1 MLGAL
6 NSAVV
11 LGAGSWGTALSLLIA
26 QKGWRVYLRART
38 PDAVRRLD
46 EERANER
53 YLPGFALP
61 DSVTPCFELPD
72 KADVWVVAVPS
83 HAVREIC
90 ELLPQQ
96 CLVLMTAKG
105 LEPGTSLMMS
115 DVLLQ
120 VRPGARLA
128 VMSGPNL
135 GVEIA
140 RGVPTATVVAAKEME
155 IAEAAAEAVRA
166 KSLRV
171 YTGSD
176 VVGVQMG
183 GALKNVLAVG
193 AGMSDGLGFGDNTKA
208 SMLARGLYEM
218 ALLGCAM
225 GGCKETFMGLSGVG
239 DLIATAV
246 SPLSRNYRFGRL
258 LGEGRSTSEALTEV
272 GQVVEGVPTAA
283 AAVSLAQRAGVETPL
298 LRVIHEIIEGRIA
311 PSEAVEMLMTR
322 APRQETTPE
331 RAL

>member
-1 MLGAL
+1 M
-6 NSAVV
+6 V
-11 LGAGSWGTALSLLIA
+11 

-38 PDAVRRLD
+38 PEAAQALLDAR
-46 EERANER
+46 ENER
-53 YLPGFALP
+53 YLPGFRLP
-61 DSVTPCFELPD
+61 EGVNPCFEPPQH
-72 KADVWVVAVPS
+72 ADVWLVAVPS
-83 HAVREIC
+83 HAVREVC
-90 ELLPQQ
+90 DLLPQQ

-105 LEPGTSLMMS
+105 LEPGTGAMMS
-115 DVLLQ
+115 QVLLES
-120 VRPGARLA
+120 RPSARAA

-140 RGVPTATVVAAKEME
+140 RGVPTATVVAAEE
-155 IAEAAAEAVRA
+155 ESVAEAAADCVRA

-171 YTGSD
+171 YTSTD

-193 AGMSDGLGFGDNTKA
+193 AGVSDGLGFGDNTKA
-208 SMLARGLYEM
+208 SLLARGLYEM
-218 ALLGCAM
+218 ALLGCAL
-225 GGCKETFMGLSGVG
+225 GGCRETFMGLSGVG

-258 LGEGRSTSEALTEV
+258 LGEGRRTSEALAEV

-298 LRVIHEIIEGRIA
+298 LRVIHEIVEGRIA
-311 PSEAVEMLMTR
+311 PSEAVEMLMSR
-322 APRQETTPE
+322 APRQETPPDGA
-331 RAL
+331 R

>member
-38 PDAVRRLD
+38 PEAARRLD
-46 EERANER
+46 EERANAR
-53 YLPGFALP
+53 YLPGFVLP
-61 DSVTPCFELPD
+61 ENVIPCFEPPET
-72 KADVWVVAVPS
+72 ADVWVVAVPS
-83 HAVREIC
+83 HAVREVC
-90 ELLPQQ
+90 DLLPQR
-96 CLVLMTAKG
+96 CLALMTAKG

-115 DVLLQ
+115 EVLLQ
-120 VRPGARLA
+120 VRPGVQVA

-140 RGVPTATVVAAKEME
+140 RGVPTATVVAATDVEV
-155 IAEAAAEAVRA
+155 AEAAAEPVRA
-166 KSLRV
+166 QSLRV
-171 YTGSD
+171 YTSTD

-208 SMLARGLYEM
+208 SLLARGLYEM
-218 ALLGCAM
+218 ALLGCAL

-258 LGEGRSTSEALTEV
+258 IGEGRPTSEALAEV

-283 AAVSLAQRAGVETPL
+283 AAVSLAQRAGVDTPL
-298 LRVIHEIIEGRIA
+298 LRVIHEIVEGRIA
-311 PSEAVEMLMTR
+311 PSQAVEMLMTR
-322 APRQETTPE
+322 APRQETPPE
-331 RAL
+331 RAR

>member
-1 MLGAL
+1 M
-6 NSAVV
+6 
-11 LGAGSWGTALSLLIA
+11 
-26 QKGWRVYLRART
+26 YLRART
-38 PDAVRRLD
+38 PDAARRLD

-61 DSVTPCFELPD
+61 DSVTPCYDLPD
-72 KADVWVVAVPS
+72 RADVWVVAVPS

-90 ELLPQQ
+90 DLLPQQ

-115 DVLLQ
+115 EVLLQ
-120 VRPGARLA
+120 VRPGAQLA

-171 YTGSD
+171 YTGTD

-298 LRVIHEIIEGRIA
+298 LRVVHEIIEGRIG

-331 RAL
+331 RAH